1 MNICIVIQFSDIS
14 EPKNNCSVLT
24 VATFN
29 FIEDSQKKEEDKV
42 EDSEDKQDDQG
53 KLLMLRIVW
62 FSIFFNFIEE
72 HGQKKKEEVH
82 KDKVKEPENKEDDGI
97 TQGKFLMLLIVW
109 FSIF

>member
-1 MNICIVIQFSDIS
+1 MNTYLHIVIQFSDMS

-29 FIEDSQKKEEDKV
+29 FIEED
-42 EDSEDKQDDQG
+42 
-53 KLLMLRIVW
+53 
-62 FSIFFNFIEE
+62 
-72 HGQKKKEEVH
+72 GQKKKEEVH
-82 KDKVKEPENKEDDGI
+82 KDKVKESGNKEDDGI

>member
-1 MNICIVIQFSDIS
+1 MNTYLHIVIQFSDMS

-29 FIEDSQKKEEDKV
+29 FIEEDGQKKEEDKV
-42 EDSEDKQDDQG
+42 EESQDEEDDQG
-53 KLLMLRIVW
+53 KFLMLRIVW

-82 KDKVKEPENKEDDGI
+82 KDKVEESEDEEDD
-97 TQGKFLMLLIVW
+97 QG
-109 FSIF
+109 